1 MRRILSI
8 SLLLA
13 MSLSLVAPLFASI
26 PESSLPMC
34 CRRNGAH
41 HCMGTMGND
50 GADGKRIVLVGARC
64 PSAPKTFA
72 VAHGG
77 QTWTAETECCGF
89 ADVVAH
95 PAGRAQTEARYR
107 ISFGRSRQKRG
118 PPSYFL

>member
-8 SLLLA
+8 SLLLV

-34 CRRNGAH
+34 CRRSGAH
-41 HCMGTMGND
+41 HCMGTTGTV
-50 GADGKRIVLVGARC
+50 GADGKRVMLMGARC
-64 PSAPKTFA
+64 PSAPKAFA
-72 VAHGG
+72 VAGG
-77 QTWTAETECCGF
+77 QAWTPGPEQSVVAV
-89 ADVVAH
+89 VVAH